1 MRIEQLDVA
10 RENLITAEAAR
21 KQAEENERMTTIQ
34 YREQLVIF
42 LEVLNAQV
50 LLSQSRVDYYDA
62 LYGFKLAW
70 ADLERAVGGPFPE
83 DLAAPGALRTQK

>member
-1 MRIEQLDVA
+1 
-10 RENLITAEAAR
+10 
-21 KQAEENERMTTIQ
+21 MTTIQ

-50 LLSQSRVDYYDA
+50 LLSQSRVDYYEA

-70 ADLERAVGGPFPE
+70 ADLERAVGGPFLE
-83 DLAAPGALRTQK
+83 DTLPQNARKTGKSESSRAHPYGQ

>member
-1 MRIEQLDVA
+1 
-10 RENLITAEAAR
+10 
-21 KQAEENERMTTIQ
+21 MTTIQ

-50 LLSQSRVDYYDA
+50 LLSQSRVDYYEA

-70 ADLERAVGGPFPE
+70 ADLERAVGGPFP
-83 DLAAPGALRTQK
+83 DDAAPPKTPKAQGKQRN